1 MRIDSNN
8 NGFLDLILFILIFLF
23 LLVVVCGPFLIY
35 REISIKQRF
44 IKDNYG
50 IEMTKGDIFL
60 INPKIVFG
68 EHGVRLEKE

>member
-35 REISIKQRF
+35 REIIIMGQVMMA
-44 IKDNYG
+44 
-50 IEMTKGDIFL
+50 EMIAD
-60 INPKIVFG
+60 
-68 EHGVRLEKE
+68 